1 VTDWIGIAFAG
12 VIALAGTA
20 LGYYL
25 SERATRRREARS
37 RREAAGRAAVLLHP
51 MFKRQLAWATAL
63 PATPELVTD
72 PEHQLIV
79 PSKLFMGLQIE
90 SVTEALLAL
99 PPDER
104 ADVAGAIGF
113 AQMLA
118 QSVGYAS
125 STSRQMRGATWADD
139 GRAWT
144 NDDPK
149 NPVFA
154 EVYRFAV
161 GQRAEF
167 VGQVGSALKRL
178 EPRFKSVL

>member
-1 VTDWIGIAFAG
+1 MTDWVGIAFAG
-12 VIALAGTA
+12 VFALAGTA

-25 SERATRRREARS
+25 SERSAVKRETRS
-37 RREAAGRAAVLLHP
+37 RVEKAGRAAVLLHP
-51 MFKRQLAWATAL
+51 MFKRQLEWATAL
-63 PATPELVTD
+63 PSTPELVSD

-79 PSKLFMGLQIE
+79 PPKIFMGLQLETI
-90 SVTEALLAL
+90 TEALVAL

-125 STSRQMRGATWADD
+125 SVSKQMRGATWADD

-144 NDDPK
+144 SDDSK
-149 NPVFA
+149 DPVFA
-154 EVYRFAV
+154 QVYRFAV

-167 VGQVGSALKRL
+167 VLQAGSALKRL
-178 EPRFKSVL
+178 EPRAKSVL